1 MCSSD
6 NKYNGNKQDMWFCL
20 KLCVA
25 LYGDD
30 TFTVLGRDH
39 ARVSRTL
46 FTLNYH
52 GRLNMQVHGGRHAV
66 QPSPRS
72 LSTCGVHS
80 SSTCHRLRPL
90 HPRPQLSAAMIYAK
104 HFVNPSTP

>member
-52 GRLNMQVHGGRHAV
+52 GRRNLQVHGGWSVSYTHLTLPTIDSV
-66 QPSPRS
+66 
-72 LSTCGVHS
+72 
-80 SSTCHRLRPL
+80 
-90 HPRPQLSAAMIYAK
+90 
-104 HFVNPSTP
+104 